1 MQENFEVTKILDG
14 NTFEVKPFWEWEDEN
29 GVLVRATGYEAPAA
43 GEPGYEA
50 VKNQLMGLLFSEQV
64 TLKHA
69 VAIEDDAL
77 VCAVYIDGKNLAE
90 YFPVSRE

>member
-1 MQENFEVTKILDG
+1 MQDNFEVTKILDG
-14 NTFEVKPFWEWEDEN
+14 NTFEVKPFWEWQDEN
-29 GVLVRATGYEAPAA
+29 GVLVRATGYAVPAT

-50 VKNQLMGLLFSEQV
+50 VKNQLMELLFGETV

-77 VCAVYIDGKNLAE
+77 VCEVYLDGRNLAE
-90 YFPVSRE
+90 YFS

>member
-14 NTFEVKPFWEWEDEN
+14 NTFEVKPFWKWEDEN
-29 GVLVRATGYEAPAA
+29 GVFVRATGYNAPGV
-43 GEPGYEA
+43 GEPGYED
-50 VKNQLMGLLFSEQV
+50 VKNQLMELLFGEQV

-77 VCAVYIDGKNLAE
+77 ICEVHIDGKNLAE
-90 YFPVSRE
+90 YFPSYQE